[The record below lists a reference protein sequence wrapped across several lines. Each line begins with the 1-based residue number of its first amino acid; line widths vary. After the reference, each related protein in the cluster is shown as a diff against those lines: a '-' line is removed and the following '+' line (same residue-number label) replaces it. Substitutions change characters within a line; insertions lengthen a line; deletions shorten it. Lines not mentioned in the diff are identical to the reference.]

1 MLAELDVLSDFRGE
15 VRRWCEANV
24 APGWRSALN
33 SCSEDDA
40 VAFQR
45 AWFMTL
51 HEAGYAAPHWSREWG
66 GSDSSLAEQIVLFQE
81 LSRADAPRASLAFIG
96 LFHTYATLIHAG
108 TNEQKQRH
116 LPAVLDGTV
125 WCQGF
130 SEPEAGSDLA
140 GLRTRA
146 VRDGGRYVVNG
157 QKIWSSGAAHAD
169 WCLLLARTDPDVPK
183 RKGISYFLLDM
194 RTPGVEVRPI
204 RQASGDAEFCELFL
218 NDVVI
223 PAENL
228 VGAENDGWRIAQATL
243 SAERGPAILELAE
256 RMRTGFEMVLDTA
269 RHCTAP
275 GGSPALADPE
285 IRDRLVRCHT
295 EVEVLNLLCL
305 KMIENL
311 LRRGGVGPEAS
322 IIKTYYSELLQR
334 LTELAV
340 ELSGLDV
347 HVLASKPRAS
357 GWISGEWLVDHIT
370 SWEWTIAGGT
380 NEIQRNLISER
391 VLGLPREPG
400 MD

>member
-1 MLAELDVLSDFRGE
+1 MLAELDVLSEFRAE
-15 VRRWCEANV
+15 VRQWCEANV
-24 APGWRSALN
+24 VPGWREALEA
-33 SCSEDDA
+33 CSDDQA
-40 VAFQR
+40 VAFER
-45 AWFMTL
+45 EWFTTL
-51 HEAGYAAPHWSREWG
+51 HAAGYAAPHWAHEWG
-66 GSDSSLAEQIVLFQE
+66 GSESSLAEQIVLFQE

-96 LFHTYATLIHAG
+96 LYHTYATLTHAG
-108 TNEQKQRH
+108 SAEQKARH
-116 LPAVLDGTV
+116 LPAILDGTV

-146 VRDGGRYVVNG
+146 VRDGDDFVVNG

-169 WCLLLARTDPDVPK
+169 WCLLLARTDPDAPK

-204 RQASGDAEFCELFL
+204 RQASGGAEFCELFL
-218 NDVVI
+218 TDVRV

-243 SAERGPAILELAE
+243 SAERGPTILDLAE
-256 RMRTGFEMVLDTA
+256 RLRTGFEMIVDTA
-269 RHCTAP
+269 RRSTVP
-275 GGSPALADPE
+275 GGGPALDDPE

-295 EVEVLNLLCL
+295 DVEVLNLLCL
-305 KMIENL
+305 KMVENL

-322 IIKTYYSELLQR
+322 IVKVCYSELLQR
-334 LTELAV
+334 LTELGV
-340 ELSGLDV
+340 ELSGVDA
-347 HVLASKPRAS
+347 HVLISKPRAS